1 MGDEVPGV
9 LGEVAQQ
16 APEQVAE
23 GEEEEAL
30 PPPCVDL
37 TEYPL
42 KIGRTGTTIVTFLD
56 PDPTFQNKPNPD
68 PVAFSHFIILNC
80 FTSF

>member
-42 KIGRTGTTIVTFLD
+42 KIGRTGTTTV
-56 PDPTFQNKPNPD
+56 
-68 PVAFSHFIILNC
+68 
-80 FTSF
+80 

>member
-9 LGEVAQQ
+9 LGEVAQ

-23 GEEEEAL
+23 GEEEEVL

-42 KIGRTGTTIVTFLD
+42 KIGRTGTTTV
-56 PDPTFQNKPNPD
+56 
-68 PVAFSHFIILNC
+68 
-80 FTSF
+80 